1 MPVIRF
7 GSSGFSY
14 KDWVGPF
21 YPEGLPQREWLAYY
35 AREFDT
41 VEVNMTFYRPP
52 AAKTLAAWAERTPP
66 GFLFAV
72 KAHRSLTHERQAPD
86 FEGFTQGLLPLRE
99 AGKLACV
106 LAQFPQSFH
115 PTPPNRDYLARLR
128 AGLGDLPAVVE
139 FRDAAWATAETY
151 AHLRE
156 LNLGFACL
164 DEPRLKGL
172 MLPLAVATG
181 PVAYVRFHGRNAR
194 QWYRH
199 EHGWQ
204 RYNYSYTREELA
216 EWVPRLRALDSA
228 APLTLVYF
236 NNAWQGQGLANAKA
250 LRELLG

>member
-1 MPVIRF
+1 MIRY

-21 YPEGLPQREWLAYY
+21 YPEGLPQREWLAFY

-52 AAKTLAAWAERTPP
+52 AAKTLAGWAEKTPA

-72 KAHRSLTHERQAPD
+72 KAHRSLTHERKAAD
-86 FEGFTQGLLPLRE
+86 FAGFVAGLKPLLE
-99 AGKLACV
+99 AEKLACV

-115 PTPPNRDYLARLR
+115 PTPANRDYLARLR
-128 AGLGDLPAVVE
+128 QGLGDLPAVVE
-139 FRDAAWATAETY
+139 FRDAGWATGETY
-151 AHLRE
+151 EALRA
-156 LNLGFACL
+156 LGLGWACV
-164 DEPRLKGL
+164 DEPPLKGL

-204 RYNYSYTREELA
+204 RYHYDYTRAELA
-216 EWVPRLRALDSA
+216 EWAPRLRALDAA

-236 NNAWQGQGLANAKA
+236 NNAWQGLGLGNARTLKA
-250 LRELLG
+250 LMG

>member
-1 MPVIRF
+1 MIRL

-21 YPEGLPQREWLAYY
+21 YPAGLPQREWLAHY

-41 VEVNMTFYRPP
+41 VEINMTFYRPP
-52 AAKTLAAWAERTPP
+52 ATKTLAGWVERTPP
-66 GFLFAV
+66 GFTFAV
-72 KAHRSLTHERQAPD
+72 KAFRGLTHERLSPD
-86 FEGFTQGLLPLRE
+86 FAGFVQGLQPLVE

-115 PTPPNRDYLARLR
+115 PTPANRDYLARLR
-128 AGLGDLPAVVE
+128 AGLGNLPAVVE

-151 AHLRE
+151 DQLRD
-156 LNLGFACL
+156 LGLGFACV

-172 MLPLAVATG
+172 MLPLAVVTG

-194 QWYRH
+194 QWYQH

-204 RYNYSYTREELA
+204 RYNYNYTRAELK
-216 EWVPRLRALDSA
+216 EWVPRLRGLDDA

-236 NNAWQGQGLANAKA
+236 NNAWQGQGLENARVLK
-250 LRELLG
+250 ELLGK